1 MERYF
6 LFLQTKYDY
15 LQLIL
20 QIFLLTRANTY
31 LLAD

>member
-20 QIFLLTRANTY
+20 QIFLLIRANIC

>member
-20 QIFLLTRANTY
+20 QTFLLIRANIY